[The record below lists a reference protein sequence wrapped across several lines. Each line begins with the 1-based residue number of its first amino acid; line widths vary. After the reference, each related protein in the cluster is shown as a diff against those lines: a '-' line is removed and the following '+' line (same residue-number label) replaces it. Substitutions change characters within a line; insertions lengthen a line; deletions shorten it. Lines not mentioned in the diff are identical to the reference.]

1 LAIAHETGSI
11 ELEMGALNSL
21 GVAHRTL
28 GQLDDAAARHNQ
40 ALSLAQ
46 RVGDR
51 IEVARALDGLGTVA
65 RLAGNVND
73 AHAFWTEA
81 LAIYTDIGVP
91 QAGEVRAKLGALGR
105 LAVAS

>member
-1 LAIAHETGSI
+1 
-11 ELEMGALNSL
+11 
-21 GVAHRTL
+21 VAQRTL

-81 LAIYTDIGVP
+81 LAIYTASASRKRLRCAP
-91 QAGEVRAKLGALGR
+91 SSARWPAGRRVLIR
-105 LAVAS
+105 SS